1 MVISSKHN
9 AILLDY
15 CEVLELI
22 HYHFMTKNIGTYSF
36 SNHPLEK
43 GFSINN

>member
-1 MVISSKHN
+1 MAVSTKLN

-15 CEVLELI
+15 CKVLELI
-22 HYHFMTKNIGTYSF
+22 HYHFTNNKICMYSL

-43 GFSINN
+43 GYSI